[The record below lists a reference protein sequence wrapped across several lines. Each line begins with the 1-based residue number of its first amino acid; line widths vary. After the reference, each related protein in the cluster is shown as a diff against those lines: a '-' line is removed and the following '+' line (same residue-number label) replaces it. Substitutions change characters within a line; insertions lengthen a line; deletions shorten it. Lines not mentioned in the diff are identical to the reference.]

1 MMKIKNFQYTRKS
14 KILCTNNTAQVS
26 IFIIIGLVI
35 LIAAGVVFYVN
46 TAGQKEEIAPG
57 VFISTKEIP
66 TQLDPVSNFI
76 TQCLDDVSTRGLN
89 LIGEHGGYVDISN
102 PQLTRQS
109 FKSNDNPTESDVV
122 AFAPG
127 SDLKIPYWWYLE
139 SGNNCQGTCKF
150 ASKRPPLRD
159 EDNSI
164 EKQLNRYIEKE
175 LPGCLNNFESL
186 KEQGFEI
193 NELSAIKANAKV
205 AENDVIVILDYNLE
219 AKKEDISS
227 KVDQFFVRIP
237 VDLQKIY
244 NLATEITN
252 MQQKY
257 NFLERQTMN
266 LISSFASV
274 DEDKL
279 PPVTDMRFE
288 FGGTTSW
295 RKSEVREK
303 ITSILTSY
311 IPLFQVDGT
320 KNFNRDLYTSG
331 LKQRLY
337 DGMIVPVADQ
347 QYNSLDAA
355 FSYLDFWPAY
365 FELNCDGEICQ
376 PESASS
382 NLLAFIGLQ
391 RYNFVYDISFP
402 ALVEIFDENALN
414 GRGYKFN
421 FFLEANVR
429 NNKELES
436 EFIPLQ
442 AANIPAASF
451 LCDLGNRNSADV
463 IIKAVDAFESKPLE
477 DVSITLSVAG
487 ESCYIG
493 NTNENG
499 TLVAKFPTGTA
510 GAVVSLLKP
519 DYISKSQLFD
529 AHPTKKLS
537 LEAELDPVK
546 DKKIA
551 IKKKL
556 IEKTSRGWEFT
567 NRISDLK
574 PNEEALVTLTRLSPL
589 EEEEFDAVAS
599 IQGPNEEQIRLAPGR
614 YEVNIN
620 MFLREN
626 LRIPEKMVK
635 KRTGLFSEEE
645 FTIPGFEFN
654 EQNPYPSGG
663 LRMNVTITE
672 EDLKKDTITFFA
684 VSPALENVP
693 EQQRSIDDLNQAA
706 KIEEYSKVF
715 APLLKPVF
723 Q

>member
-193 NELSAIKANAKV
+193 TQLSAIKANTKV
-205 AENDVIVILDYNLE
+205 AENDVVVVLDYSLE
-219 AKKEDISS
+219 AKKSDTASTI
-227 KVDQFFVRIP
+227 DQFFVRVP

-244 NLATEITN
+244 SLSTDIAN
-252 MQQKY
+252 MQQEY
-257 NFLERQTMN
+257 RFLERQTMN
-266 LISSFASV
+266 LISSFSSV
-274 DEDKL
+274 DKNKL
-279 PPVTDMRFE
+279 PPLTDMRFE
-288 FGGTTSW
+288 FGSTTSW
-295 RKSEVREK
+295 RKSEVKEK
-303 ITSILTSY
+303 ITGILASY
-311 IPLFQVDGT
+311 IPLFQVDNT
-320 KNFNRDLYTSG
+320 KNFNRDFYSSE

-337 DGMIVPVADQ
+337 DSMIVPVADQ
-347 QYNSLDAA
+347 KYNDLGVT
-355 FSYLDFWPAY
+355 FNYLDFWPVY
-365 FELNCDGEICQ
+365 FNINCNGEICQ
-376 PESASS
+376 QESASS

-391 RYNFVYDISFP
+391 RYEFTYDISFP
-402 ALVEIFDENALN
+402 ALVEVFDESALN
-414 GRGYKFN
+414 GQGYKFN

-429 NNKELES
+429 DNRELES
-436 EFIPLQ
+436 EFVPLQ
-442 AANIPAASF
+442 AASVPTASF
-451 LCDLGNRNSADV
+451 LCDLSNRNSADV
-463 IIKAVDAFESKPLE
+463 TIKAIDAVEAKPLE
-477 DVSITLSVAG
+477 DVSVTLSAAG

-510 GAVVSLLKP
+510 GAVVSMLKP

-529 AHPTKKLS
+529 ASPDRKLS
-537 LEAELDPVK
+537 VEAKLDPVQ

-551 IKKKL
+551 VKKKL
-556 IEKTSRGWEFT
+556 LEKTSRGWEFT
-567 NRISDLK
+567 NKISDLR
-574 PNEEALVTLTRLSPL
+574 PDEEAFVTLTRLSPVT
-589 EEEEFDAVAS
+589 EEDFDAVAS
-599 IQGPNEEQIRLAPGR
+599 IQGTNEEQIRLAPGE
-614 YEVNIN
+614 YEVSIN
-620 MFLREN
+620 TFLREN
-626 LRIPEKMVK
+626 IRIPEKKVK
-635 KRTGLFSEEE
+635 KKTGLFSEEE
-645 FTIPGFEFN
+645 FITPGFEFN
-654 EQNPYPSGG
+654 ENNPYPSGG
-663 LRMNVTITE
+663 LRMNVTITK
-672 EDLKKDTITFFA
+672 EDLKKDTVTFFA
-684 VSPALENVP
+684 ISPALENVP
-693 EQQRSIDDLNQAA
+693 EQQRSIEDLNQAA
-706 KIEEYSKVF
+706 RIEEYSKVF
-715 APLLKPVF
+715 AALLIPVF